1 MNDDLL
7 AVQVQPLGLFNL
19 EQQGSKK
26 ITLGITN
33 SVLARVNLFD
43 YKSVI
48 DKWKTNWKALN

>member
-33 SVLARVNLFD
+33 SVLPRVNLFD

-48 DKWKTNWKALN
+48 DK